1 MCPPEDVAQLIL
13 HLSSWILL
21 FARKLSL
28 PPPYPPSLP
37 YHMSSNKLNCIAS
50 HRSASS
56 GHNFLLASKDGTLSV
71 FVNFNLV
78 WAAKLPTVPV
88 QMAVSDFGGQK
99 GLVVTLDDTGRLS
112 IGFLGTKPPLSAV
125 PSLTSANA
133 REVDYDRLDEEHRG
147 LLQVQRS
154 AVQYSCSTLPLCLSI
169 PVIPFHH
176 LPYPS
181 FSIFPFSVTFLTFF
195 PVSFLSLVVMS
206 KIVILSLL
214 LLLLLSFLFFISFHP
229 IP

>member
-1 MCPPEDVAQLIL
+1 
-13 HLSSWILL
+13 
-21 FARKLSL
+21 
-28 PPPYPPSLP
+28 
-37 YHMSSNKLNCIAS
+37 MSSNKL

-112 IGFLGTKPPLSAV
+112 IGFMGTKPPLSAV

-147 LLQVQRS
+147 LLQVKRS
-154 AVQYSCSTLPLCLSI
+154 TVQCST
-169 PVIPFHH
+169 
-176 LPYPS
+176 
-181 FSIFPFSVTFLTFF
+181 
-195 PVSFLSLVVMS
+195 
-206 KIVILSLL
+206 IV
-214 LLLLLSFLFFISFHP
+214 
-229 IP
+229 

>member
-1 MCPPEDVAQLIL
+1 M
-13 HLSSWILL
+13 
-21 FARKLSL
+21 
-28 PPPYPPSLP
+28 
-37 YHMSSNKLNCIAS
+37 
-50 HRSASS
+50 
-56 GHNFLLASKDGTLSV
+56 

-112 IGFLGTKPPLSAV
+112 IGFMGTKPPLSAV

-154 AVQYSCSTLPLCLSI
+154 AVWYYCLTIPLCPSV
-169 PVIPFHH
+169 PVI
-176 LPYPS
+176 S
-181 FSIFPFSVTFLTFF
+181 FYLLAGLCFFSFFVLFCLT
-195 PVSFLSLVVMS
+195 
-206 KIVILSLL
+206 
-214 LLLLLSFLFFISFHP
+214 LFCYFR
-229 IP
+229 